1 MSKGSTN
8 KILEVSYLLLDNGYH
23 CISGKIFDNKNKEIK
38 YREFLKQ
45 IAYSYHMLVEDAKK
59 VIEQLLCFGE
69 VGKWHELPI
78 VEEAKSLGA
87 IWNDLAMPFPLDYKQ
102 LQIINIMLF
111 HPEEEVLFICTGVGG
126 SGKSTFLNIVKQLFD
141 NDFSSASLSDLANEF
156 SVAEAVKSRLICSD
170 ELAKG
175 DLDSKVLK
183 QLASKQTMLVNPK
196 GKTAYEVKTQS
207 SLFWCCNNVPKI
219 DCTDTGIL
227 RRLIYYCRDTPI
239 KNPDK
244 SLNGKEYSHDQLL
257 IIARRALAF
266 EDKKWR
272 QLFEKET
279 HKCIM
284 SNNSVAICNT
294 SDYSQYKDKCLR
306 KGLKPFSEPNFE
318 QILELFKEW
327 KGDAEVKI
335 EDDDLPF

>member
-1 MSKGSTN
+1 MNKHTD
-8 KILEVSYLLLDNGYH
+8 KILEISDILIEQGFH
-23 CISGKIFDNKNKEIK
+23 IISGKIFNSKNEEIK
-38 YREFLKQ
+38 YHDFRKSL
-45 IAYSYHMLVEDAKK
+45 IYSYHLLVSDAEK
-59 VIEQLLCFGE
+59 VIEQLFGLGE
-69 VGKWHELPI
+69 IGKWHDLPL
-78 VEEAKSLGA
+78 VEEAKKLGA
-87 IWNDLAMPFPLDYKQ
+87 IYNDSEMPFPLDYKQ
-102 LQIINIMLF
+102 LQIINIMLY
-111 HPEEEVLFICTGVGG
+111 HEEEEALFIVTGVGG

-141 NDFSSASLSDLANEF
+141 NDYSSASLSDLANEF
-156 SVAEAVKSRLICSD
+156 NVAEAVKHRLICSD

-183 QLASKQTMLVNPK
+183 QLASKQNMLVNPK

-239 KNPDK
+239 KNPNK
-244 SLNGKEYSHDQLL
+244 SLNNKEYTHDELL

-266 EDKKWR
+266 EDKNWR
-272 QLFEKET
+272 SLFEKET

-284 SNNSVAICNT
+284 SNNSVALCKT
-294 SDYSQYKDKCLR
+294 SDYSSYKDKCIK

-318 QILELFKEW
+318 QILDLFNEW
-327 KGDAEVKI
+327 KGEQGVKF
-335 EDDDLPF
+335 EEDDLPF